1 MNVKVTVKAQMHEN
15 KAFYEG
21 GEAWK
26 PKGVTHFSIEH
37 VDADIVMYASD
48 KVVTESL
55 IEQLESFSSDLEKY
69 TYIDHEIIFSEAKIA
84 GVDFSESLSKI
95 MNLSLKQN

>member
-15 KAFYEG
+15 YGFHEG
-21 GEAWK
+21 REHWK